1 MILWQQPVLA
11 LLIGYFLGSIPFGV
25 ILTRIAGAGD
35 LRQIGSGNIGATNVL
50 RTGRKGLA
58 AATLLLDMLKGAAA
72 IYLVGYFFGDDLKLL
87 AGVGAFVGHCWPVW
101 LKFKGGKG
109 VATLM
114 GIVAA
119 LSWQVGLV
127 YALVWIAMLALTRI
141 SSLAGM
147 AAALSA
153 PVASFFFGR
162 LSMVPMALGLA
173 LLVLWKHRDNIGRLL
188 RGEEPKVGGSKT
200 APAADESL

>member
-25 ILTRIAGAGD
+25 ILTRFAGAGD

-58 AATLLLDMLKGAAA
+58 AATLILDMLKGAAA
-72 IYLVGYFFGDDLKLL
+72 VCLVGYLFGDDLKLL

-162 LSMVPMALGLA
+162 LSMAPMALGLA

-188 RGEEPKVGGSKT
+188 RGEEPKVGGPK
-200 APAADESL
+200 AAAAADEPL